1 MDTTCAACS
10 TRLADVMSFVI
21 RVHREDGVLIAEASG
36 SASLADLCGMASMVG
51 VTTSRSNE
59 RRAVLDLLAV
69 DVELAF
75 TDHLQLGSF
84 VAGRLQHMDRVASVV
99 PQRFRTGTSE
109 KAAQKGGLLLHTFTD
124 RDAAMAW
131 VKSAD

>member
-1 MDTTCAACS
+1 
-10 TRLADVMSFVI
+10 MSFVI
-21 RVHREDGVLIAEASG
+21 RVHREEGVLIARASG

-51 VTTSRSNE
+51 VTTARSNE
-59 RRAVLDLLAV
+59 RRAVLDLVAV

-84 VAGRLQHMDRVASVV
+84 VAGRLQHMERVASVV
-99 PQRFRTGTSE
+99 PQRYRTGTSE

-124 RDAAMAW
+124 PEAALAW